1 MALSGMAC
9 VGIRTYA
16 FMYVFEMCNWM
27 ERLGAGKRSIE
38 CIMHYLPLLGVGGIP
53 VCSGIAVYIELIP
66 FRYIFVR
73 LSYRKPDTD
82 YIVK

>member
-27 ERLGAGKRSIE
+27 ERLGA
-38 CIMHYLPLLGVGGIP
+38 
-53 VCSGIAVYIELIP
+53 A
-66 FRYIFVR
+66 
-73 LSYRKPDTD
+73 T
-82 YIVK
+82 